1 VSTVTLRTCL
11 FLGLAAAWLSHAG
24 APTAE
29 ALRPQTAAAPGG
41 GDATPATV
49 IRAYGET
56 LGGVCTAPPGVRLSV
71 GRDSS
76 LPDERVLIVE
86 YPPPTKDPAGRDV
99 QCAADNRDWTAGGAI
114 SFQIN
119 PEHAMRLSVSFL
131 DRNRVAYTAWTEL
144 KGPGWQVVR
153 IPLHEIR
160 PNPFFQPPD
169 ANRGAPI
176 DVSDVKFIAFAPQD
190 PLSGRLTIGRFVVS
204 K

>member
-1 VSTVTLRTCL
+1 MSTVTLRTCL
-11 FLGLAAAWLSHAG
+11 FLVFAAAWLSHAG

-29 ALRPQTAAAPGG
+29 ALRPQAAPALGG
-41 GDATPATV
+41 ADATPATV

-76 LPDERVLIVE
+76 LPDQRVLIVE

-99 QCAADNRDWTAGGAI
+99 RCAADNRDWTAGAAI

-144 KGPGWQVVR
+144 RAAGGK
-153 IPLHEIR
+153 
-160 PNPFFQPPD
+160 
-169 ANRGAPI
+169 
-176 DVSDVKFIAFAPQD
+176 
-190 PLSGRLTIGRFVVS
+190 
-204 K
+204 